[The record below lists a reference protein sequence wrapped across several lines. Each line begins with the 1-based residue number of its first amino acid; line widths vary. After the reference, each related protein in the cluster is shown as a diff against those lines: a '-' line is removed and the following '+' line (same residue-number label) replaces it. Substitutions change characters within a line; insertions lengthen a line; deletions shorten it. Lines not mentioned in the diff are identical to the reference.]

1 MGGFFYYLSAG
12 LAFVYLQS
20 KMRKIAHFHC
30 KYKRRARPNFVSKN
44 YQFFKNIILS
54 AKN

>member
-12 LAFVYLQS
+12 LAFASLQS

-30 KYKRRARPNFVSKN
+30 KYTKGRHALILCLKITNFLKT
-44 YQFFKNIILS
+44 
-54 AKN
+54 